1 MPPKFPRPVFF
12 LDQNWFQSSNNLTLS
27 NDPPPSISS
36 VGGRFVGGFHPNLI
50 VPRPPTFQHSA
61 SALNMPS
68 AYHYPPNA
76 PQSMTMQMALDDDT
90 SLPFI
95 SPHSTPQLP
104 LSTFQLPSRPTS
116 KPPGPIRKSSASA
129 PPTSTDQNDRFQCAA
144 TTQAKKRCT
153 RIVKTGDNQDQDS
166 PDLPRYCHQ
175 HKKENDQFQCAAT
188 TQANKRCTRIVKT
201 GDNQD
206 QDSPDL
212 PRYCFQHKKKVLQ
225 NDQIQCAA
233 TTQADKRCTRIVK
246 TGAALAQ
253 AIGDNQDQ
261 DSPDLPRYCFQHKK
275 NVLKPSGYYSERNGE
290 FVEFD
295 CERNIKKLT
304 IFCWVIPC
312 DQVGFHNTS
321 KRKHRQPFKL
331 KWKNRGPR
339 PMLRGTFTP
348 LRFVVCRSVLGL
360 L

>member
-1 MPPKFPRPVFF
+1 
-12 LDQNWFQSSNNLTLS
+12 
-27 NDPPPSISS
+27 
-36 VGGRFVGGFHPNLI
+36 
-50 VPRPPTFQHSA
+50 
-61 SALNMPS
+61 MPS

-153 RIVKTGDNQDQDS
+153 RIVKTGDNQGQDS

-212 PRYCFQHKKKVLQ
+212 PRYCFQHKK
-225 NDQIQCAA
+225 
-233 TTQADKRCTRIVK
+233 
-246 TGAALAQ
+246 
-253 AIGDNQDQ
+253 
-261 DSPDLPRYCFQHKK
+261 
-275 NVLKPSGYYSERNGE
+275 NVLKPSGYYSGRNGE

-321 KRKHRQPFKL
+321 ERKHRQPFKL

-348 LRFVVCRSVLGL
+348 LRFVVCQSVLGL